1 MSRIHI
7 HFPWFRSRENIPSFP
22 LLTAPHEAATLADR
36 TTVRNAPGT
45 KEHVSDGEIADGWRG
60 PNNRKQVAVEAGQ
73 SNKNAQD
80 MYMITTAPSLFLGL
94 GARIF
99 INKFVYHYD
108 SSTIPDYVFL
118 GLWQGTALYYLLM
131 RQVEFAWAA
140 SVGILGRLLIDFAQT
155 WDTSRCA
162 CTLLGVALG
171 VLFTDI
177 ASQFLEDDEGRP
189 AIFGGTAGSPGLEH
203 HHHHR
208 KKPSRRLVQFSR
220 SNSLVEPARDKGKE
234 VARDAGRDR
243 ERERGRR
250 DRHKDAKLED
260 FKKMRDWES
269 RSIITADSIT
279 SSDLIHPKTKM
290 TPLQRE
296 VANLRAKASLADT
309 ERRRFKEEKKWA
321 LSQGNAARAEQM
333 GWQVKRYA
341 ALVDSFHKE
350 ADAKLLEGAIPSF
363 SFAAIGILALF
374 VISIWTQAVRT
385 VQIVPCTHPTNSNQ
399 SLYRYC
405 PTRPRTHGRQRRIPS
420 QATQRLRPQTLRPSI
435 RQRVGSAGT
444 SMTNMNSRR
453 TQVARSW
460 SKY

>member
-1 MSRIHI
+1 MS
-7 HFPWFRSRENIPSFP
+7 FCEKLEEFRTRFRQGDEVKPPTNVTYSFP
-22 LLTAPHEAATLADR
+22 VASISRAHPLFLMLTHLQAS
-36 TTVRNAPGT
+36 TVEDKAIVRKKPQT
-45 KEHVSDGEIADGWRG
+45 KENVFHARESPADVWKAT
-60 PNNRKQVAVEAGQ
+60 NNRKQVSAQTGN
-73 SNKNAQD
+73 SNQDAQH
-80 MYMITTAPSLFLGL
+80 MYITTAPSLFLGL

-108 SSTIPDYVFL
+108 SSTIPDFVFL

-171 VLFTDI
+171 VLVTDI
-177 ASQFLEDDEGRP
+177 ASQFIEDDRGLP
-189 AIFGGTAGSPGLEH
+189 AFFGSTVGLPNPEH
-203 HHHHR
+203 HHHHHHRR
-208 KKPSRRLVQFSR
+208 KPNRRLVQFSR
-220 SNSLVEPARDKGKE
+220 SNSRVEPARDKGKE
-234 VARDAGRDR
+234 VSRDAGRDR
-243 ERERGRR
+243 ERDRGRR
-250 DRHKDAKLED
+250 DKHNDEKLED
-260 FKKMRDWES
+260 FKRMRDWES

-279 SSDLIHPKTKM
+279 SSDLIHPKSKM

-350 ADAKLLEGAIPSF
+350 ADAKLLEGASLSLTF
-363 SFAAIGILALF
+363 FTIGTSA
-374 VISIWTQAVRT
+374 
-385 VQIVPCTHPTNSNQ
+385 
-399 SLYRYC
+399 
-405 PTRPRTHGRQRRIPS
+405 
-420 QATQRLRPQTLRPSI
+420 RLR
-435 RQRVGSAGT
+435 
-444 SMTNMNSRR
+444 
-453 TQVARSW
+453 
-460 SKY
+460 Y

>member
-1 MSRIHI
+1 MLAVH
-7 HFPWFRSRENIPSFP
+7 
-22 LLTAPHEAATLADR
+22 LQAPTLERGAI
-36 TTVRNAPGT
+36 VRNTPKT
-45 KEHVSDGEIADGWRG
+45 KEHGHVSLHAEGADVWRAT
-60 PNNRKQVAVEAGQ
+60 NNGKQASPQSGQ
-73 SNKNAQD
+73 SNLDAQH
-80 MYMITTAPSLFLGL
+80 MYIPTAPSLFLGL

-108 SSTIPDYVFL
+108 SSTIPDFVFL

-171 VLFTDI
+171 VLVTDI
-177 ASQFLEDDEGRP
+177 ASQFIEDDRGRP
-189 AIFGGTAGSPGLEH
+189 AIFGGTAGLPNTEH
-203 HHHHR
+203 HYHR
-208 KKPSRRLVQFSR
+208 RKPSRRLVQFSR
-220 SNSLVEPARDKGKE
+220 SNSRVEPVRDKGKE
-234 VARDAGRDR
+234 VARDVGRDR

-260 FKKMRDWES
+260 FNRMRDWES

-279 SSDLIHPKTKM
+279 SSDLIHPKSKM

-321 LSQGNAARAEQM
+321 MSQGNAARAEQM

-350 ADAKLLEGAIPSF
+350 ADAKLLEGACPPSP
-363 SFAAIGILALF
+363 L
-374 VISIWTQAVRT
+374 
-385 VQIVPCTHPTNSNQ
+385 
-399 SLYRYC
+399 
-405 PTRPRTHGRQRRIPS
+405 
-420 QATQRLRPQTLRPSI
+420 
-435 RQRVGSAGT
+435 
-444 SMTNMNSRR
+444 SR
-453 TQVARSW
+453 
-460 SKY
+460 

>member
-1 MSRIHI
+1 M
-7 HFPWFRSRENIPSFP
+7 
-22 LLTAPHEAATLADR
+22 LQ
-36 TTVRNAPGT
+36 T
-45 KEHVSDGEIADGWRG
+45 KEVVLHGERADVWQA
-60 PNNRKQVAVEAGQ
+60 PNNRKQVAVGADQ

-108 SSTIPDYVFL
+108 SSTIPDFVFL

-140 SVGILGRLLIDFAQT
+140 AVGILGRLLIDFVRT

-171 VLFTDI
+171 VLATDI
-177 ASQFLEDDEGRP
+177 ASQFLEDENGLP
-189 AIFGGTAGSPGLEH
+189 SLFGGTAGSPSSGHH

-208 KKPSRRLVQFSR
+208 RRPSRRLVQFSR
-220 SNSLVEPARDKGKE
+220 SPSRVEPAREKGKE
-234 VARDAGRDR
+234 VVRHAGR
-243 ERERGRR
+243 ERERGKR
-250 DRHKDAKLED
+250 DRHKDEKLEE

-279 SSDLIHPKTKM
+279 SSDLIHPKSKM

-321 LSQGNAARAEQM
+321 VSQGNPARAEQM

-350 ADAKLLEGAIPSF
+350 ADAKLLEGMISL
-363 SFAAIGILALF
+363 FAFVAIGIL
-374 VISIWTQAVRT
+374 TR
-385 VQIVPCTHPTNSNQ
+385 
-399 SLYRYC
+399 RYY
-405 PTRPRTHGRQRRIPS
+405 
-420 QATQRLRPQTLRPSI
+420 QRLGSSPWNGPNHSQHLSDQLQPKLTQILYHPPPHLQSSASSSLERDAVPPPSNHPSEY
-435 RQRVGSAGT
+435 QAESG
-444 SMTNMNSRR
+444 
-453 TQVARSW
+453 
-460 SKY
+460 

>member
-1 MSRIHI
+1 M
-7 HFPWFRSRENIPSFP
+7 WGM
-22 LLTAPHEAATLADR
+22 LGDT
-36 TTVRNAPGT
+36 
-45 KEHVSDGEIADGWRG
+45 WRG
-60 PNNRKQVAVEAGQ
+60 TNSGKQAPLQASD
-73 SNKNAQD
+73 SNQDAQD
-80 MYMITTAPSLFLGL
+80 MYITTAPSLFFGL

-99 INKFVYHYD
+99 INKFVHHYD
-108 SSTIPDYVFL
+108 SSTIPDFVFL

-171 VLFTDI
+171 VLVTDI
-177 ASQFLEDDEGRP
+177 ASQFLEDDSGRP
-189 AIFGGTAGSPGLEH
+189 AIFGGVGGLPNPEY
-203 HHHHR
+203 HHHR
-208 KKPSRRLVQFSR
+208 RKPSRRLVQFSR
-220 SNSLVEPARDKGKE
+220 SNSHVEPVRDRGKE
-234 VARDAGRDR
+234 VSRDLGRD
-243 ERERGRR
+243 RGRR
-250 DRHKDAKLED
+250 DRHKDEKLED

-279 SSDLIHPKTKM
+279 SSDLIHPKSKM

-350 ADAKLLEGAIPSF
+350 ADAKLLEGMFPSF
-363 SFAAIGILALF
+363 AFLTILTLA
-374 VISIWTQAVRT
+374 
-385 VQIVPCTHPTNSNQ
+385 
-399 SLYRYC
+399 
-405 PTRPRTHGRQRRIPS
+405 
-420 QATQRLRPQTLRPSI
+420 RLRYQRP
-435 RQRVGSAGT
+435 GS
-444 SMTNMNSRR
+444 NR
-453 TQVARSW
+453 
-460 SKY
+460 

>member
-1 MSRIHI
+1 MASDNL
-7 HFPWFRSRENIPSFP
+7 RE
-22 LLTAPHEAATLADR
+22 T
-36 TTVRNAPGT
+36 
-45 KEHVSDGEIADGWRG
+45 
-60 PNNRKQVAVEAGQ
+60 NNRKQDSPQPGN
-73 SNKNAQD
+73 SNQETQD
-80 MYMITTAPSLFLGL
+80 MYITTAPSLFLGL

-108 SSTIPDYVFL
+108 SSTIPDFVFL

-171 VLFTDI
+171 VLVTDI
-177 ASQFLEDDEGRP
+177 ASQFIEDDRGRP
-189 AIFGGTAGSPGLEH
+189 AIFADALGLPILEPH
-203 HHHHR
+203 HNHR
-208 KKPSRRLVQFSR
+208 RKSSRRLVQFSR
-220 SNSLVEPARDKGKE
+220 SNSRAEPVRDKGKE
-234 VARDAGRDR
+234 VPRDVGKDR

-250 DRHKDAKLED
+250 QRHKDEKLED
-260 FKKMRDWES
+260 FKRMRDWES

-279 SSDLIHPKTKM
+279 SSDLIHPKSQM

-350 ADAKLLEGAIPSF
+350 ADAKLLEGAFLSF
-363 SFAAIGILALF
+363 TLVTISTLAPLRR
-374 VISIWTQAVRT
+374 QR
-385 VQIVPCTHPTNSNQ
+385 PGSNQ
-399 SLYRYC
+399 WSD
-405 PTRPRTHGRQRRIPS
+405 Q
-420 QATQRLRPQTLRPSI
+420 
-435 RQRVGSAGT
+435 
-444 SMTNMNSRR
+444 NR
-453 TQVARSW
+453 TQHPSGQVQPKLTQISSHPPPHPQLSASSSPARGAAPPPSNHP
-460 SKY
+460 SEYQPESE

>member
-1 MSRIHI
+1 MHRTRKALKSGR
-7 HFPWFRSRENIPSFP
+7 
-22 LLTAPHEAATLADR
+22 AT
-36 TTVRNAPGT
+36 N
-45 KEHVSDGEIADGWRG
+45 K
-60 PNNRKQVAVEAGQ
+60 RKQVAVEAAR

-108 SSTIPDYVFL
+108 SSTIPDFVFL
-118 GLWQGTALYYLLM
+118 GLWQGTAVYYLLM

-140 SVGILGRLLIDFAQT
+140 SVGILGRLLIDFVQN

-171 VLFTDI
+171 ILVTDI
-177 ASQFLEDDEGRP
+177 ASQFLEDEDGRP
-189 AIFGGTAGSPGLEH
+189 AIFGGSAGLPTSPTSP

-220 SNSLVEPARDKGKE
+220 TNSHVEPVRDKGKE
-234 VARDAGRDR
+234 AARDGGRDR
-243 ERERGRR
+243 DRDRARR
-250 DRHKDAKLED
+250 DRHRDEKLED
-260 FKKMRDWES
+260 FKRMRDWES

-279 SSDLIHPKTKM
+279 SSDLIHPKSKM

-350 ADAKLLEGAIPSF
+350 ADAKLLEGVSL
-363 SFAAIGILALF
+363 SFASVIIGISARLGYQHL
-374 VISIWTQAVRT
+374 VSSL
-385 VQIVPCTHPTNSNQ
+385 SNGPN
-399 SLYRYC
+399 R
-405 PTRPRTHGRQRRIPS
+405 
-420 QATQRLRPQTLRPSI
+420 TQRLCDQRRPRLTQISSHLPRHLQSSASNSPARDAVPPPSNRPSEY
-435 RQRVGSAGT
+435 QTESG
-444 SMTNMNSRR
+444 
-453 TQVARSW
+453 
-460 SKY
+460 